1 MVKSNMSWSAG
12 LSELSRAIVRTMRAP
27 ERPVAVS
34 LDDIFEAGLS
44 LGPSPFLDR
53 TSADIN
59 TVSRLH
65 TSRPFHLSN
74 TRFRSAVML
83 KPGRAFGLANDLE
96 CPALNHFC
104 TATSFGIVTVDIREI
119 SCLSA
124 SKGPL
129 ALSRTLD
136 DFAVSECRREIGSA
150 TATELEACLRYYGV
164 RLASPFRPDGEG
176 LVAVSWSGGS
186 IYWPNHDGS
195 HHFAAARHIAGLI
208 GQSVPITAAL
218 TSWSINSDAVSSLS
232 DEFFAWV
239 LPDHTDTWS
248 FIRLV
253 HQFGQSIGV
262 AGMPLP
268 YRDQLLVLLPRQISG
283 GIEVAAIIDAS
294 GATPFRLFIDS
305 WLEQQRQAV
314 TSMPNWFGG

>member
-1 MVKSNMSWSAG
+1 
-12 LSELSRAIVRTMRAP
+12 MRAP
-27 ERPVAVS
+27 KLPDAVS
-34 LDDIFEAGLS
+34 LDHIVEAGFS
-44 LGPSPFLDR
+44 LGFSPYLDR

-59 TVSRLH
+59 TVSRLD
-65 TSRPFHLSN
+65 TSRPFRLSN
-74 TRFRSAVML
+74 TRFRSPVIL

-96 CPALNHFC
+96 CPALDHFC
-104 TATSFGIVTVDIREI
+104 TARSLGIVTVDIREI

-129 ALSRTLD
+129 ALSQTLD
-136 DFAVSECRREIGSA
+136 DFAVAECRREIGSA
-150 TATELEACLRYYGV
+150 EAKELEACLRYYGV
-164 RLASPFRPDGEG
+164 RLASPFRPEGEG
-176 LVAVSWSGGS
+176 IVAVSWSEGS

-195 HHFAAARHIAGLI
+195 HHFAAARYIAGLI
-208 GQSVPITAAL
+208 GQPVPITAAL
-218 TSWSINSDAVSSLS
+218 TSWSINFDAVSSLF

-239 LPDHTDTWS
+239 LPDHDDTWV
-248 FIRLV
+248 FIRIV
-253 HQFGQSIGV
+253 HQYGQSIGV

-283 GIEVAAIIDAS
+283 VTEVAAIIDAS
-294 GATPFRLFIDS
+294 GATPFRLFTEN